1 LSSQYPHQPGSECCR
16 SEAAAA
22 AAAAAAACSSF
33 CLELL
38 TLRGVVHEDPL
49 LSERCTPHC
58 SCVLSTQQCAHKAP
72 SAQQQSLWPVL
83 PRTCN
88 LGSRTTVGAVG
99 MMGAVGAGGRWAD
112 RMQPA
117 LREQWHTHHSPYAPN
132 PHQPPPPPP

>member
-1 LSSQYPHQPGSECCR
+1 
-16 SEAAAA
+16 
-22 AAAAAAACSSF
+22 
-33 CLELL
+33 
-38 TLRGVVHEDPL
+38 LRGVVHEDPL

-112 RMQPA
+112 RLQPA

-132 PHQPPPPPP
+132 PHHPPPRDLCFVQAQLCGNTAALAPPAAAGVSGSNRPSEVC